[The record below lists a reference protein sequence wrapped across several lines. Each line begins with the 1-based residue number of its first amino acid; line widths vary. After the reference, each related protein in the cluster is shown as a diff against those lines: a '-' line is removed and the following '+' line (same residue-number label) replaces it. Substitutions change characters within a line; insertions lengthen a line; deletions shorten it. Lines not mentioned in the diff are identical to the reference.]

1 MGKYLIASTRKLQ
14 WEQQMWENEVEMR
27 KELLQR
33 NEETLHF
40 LEQEKLKLVA
50 EENFAEAS
58 LVKEEIAALRTET
71 IDLEKDL
78 KAIKEAKATG
88 KALRKQNVTEEESS
102 AEVEVHR
109 QAPGGEMAGQTDTQ
123 TVKSNQSTE

>member
-58 LVKEEIAALRTET
+58 LVKEEIVALRTET

-109 QAPGGEMAGQTDTQ
+109 QAPGGEMAGQTDT
-123 TVKSNQSTE
+123 

>member
-71 IDLEKDL
+71 VDLEKDL
-78 KAIKEAKATG
+78 KGIKEAKATG

-102 AEVEVHR
+102 AEVQVHR
-109 QAPGGEMAGQTDTQ
+109 QAPAGKMAGQAGGGDS
-123 TVKSNQSTE
+123 KPLR

>member
-58 LVKEEIAALRTET
+58 LVKEEIAALRTEAHT
-71 IDLEKDL
+71 R
-78 KAIKEAKATG
+78 G
-88 KALRKQNVTEEESS
+88 VFCVFLRVRAQRRPSS
-102 AEVEVHR
+102 PLFVW
-109 QAPGGEMAGQTDTQ
+109 GL
-123 TVKSNQSTE
+123 